1 MANYNSAYTGAQH
14 DLYVTKQQLIDLI
27 YPIGAIYIS
36 ATLVNPGSL
45 FGGTWVQIKDRF
57 LLSAGDNHAAGAEG
71 GKEQYTADDMPAHT
85 HTRGTMN
92 ITGTFGVDFGGSG
105 WCSVRSRSG
114 AFAETNTDSS
124 SWMKSVSSST
134 TAPAADAI
142 KIASFDASRSWEGE
156 TSQSG
161 LNETATITPP
171 HLVVYMWKR
180 VA

>member
-92 ITGTFGVDFGGSG
+92 ITGAIAPIGGSEFKFG
-105 WCSVRSRSG
+105 PLSG
-114 AFAETNTDSS
+114 CFYNNTDYGVYGQTGNVNHS
-124 SWMKSVSSST
+124 
-134 TAPAADAI
+134 DRFDGLN
-142 KIASFDASRSWEGE
+142 FDASRTWSGE

-180 VA
+180 TA

>member
-36 ATLVNPGSL
+36 ATLVNPGTL

-57 LLSAGDNHAAGAEG
+57 LLSAGDNHAAGVEG

-92 ITGTFGVDFGGSG
+92 ITGAATHNNTYSGSAYSGEAGTGAFYVQSFSGTHYYLNGRAGGSG
-105 WCSVRSRSG
+105 WYDL
-114 AFAETNTDSS
+114 A
-124 SWMKSVSSST
+124 
-134 TAPAADAI
+134 
-142 KIASFDASRSWEGE
+142 FDASRSWTGE

-180 VA
+180 TA

>member
-36 ATLVNPGSL
+36 ATLVNPGTL
-45 FGGTWVQIKDRF
+45 FGGTWVQIKDKF
-57 LLSAGDNHAAGAEG
+57 LLSAGDDHAAGAES

-92 ITGTFGVDFGGSG
+92 ITGSQQLPNVYGDNSWPKTSSGALSWSKASG
-105 WCSVRSRSG
+105 WFDDGS
-114 AFAETNTDSS
+114 N
-124 SWMKSVSSST
+124 ST
-134 TAPAADAI
+134 CNNVVIQLNAANG
-142 KIASFDASRSWEGE
+142 WTGE

-161 LNETATITPP
+161 LNETATIMPP
-171 HLVVYMWKR
+171 YLTVYMWKR
-180 VA
+180 TA